1 MRFQQRFV
9 GTLWQHSQIRMGMS
23 HTLPDL
29 ASPRW
34 GEEKVSEWSWKT
46 TLWVFNLFY
55 FETVLSF
62 FLEQNNRIF
71 QTLSEVAG
79 SADPTLTQES
89 VRAMGLD
96 PHGDRLF
103 LLHLLEIYGYDTLM
117 VSEQLCCS
125 WGTAE
130 ALSFSSA
137 APLASQTVPA
147 HWCFSGTIS
156 LTCIFT
162 LLHLV
167 AVAPLLHSVMRRK
180 RLDAALGTVA
190 WVEALG
196 ILKYLKAMDGRSAA
210 EKRRCPSW
218 KSGAKSARMTEEEA
232 WRHPVTCRELK
243 PEDWRSGNANER
255 HPSCQQNPAFILCLC
270 CRVLRVW
277 IGLRLSADVA
287 FLVSSA
293 GFKHLYFIYLFTLLL
308 FFLQLCVGTVLCSW
322 APVLSPSATSVIT
335 AVQVKCPCF
344 VFVCLFVYFF

>member
-34 GEEKVSEWSWKT
+34 EEENVSEWSWKT

-190 WVEALG
+190 WVEAPG

-218 KSGAKSARMTEEEA
+218 KNGAKCARMTEEEA

-255 HPSCQQNPAFILCLC
+255 HPSCEQNPAFILRLC

-277 IGLRLSADVA
+277 IWLRLSADVA

-293 GFKHLYFIYLFTLLL
+293 GFKHLYFIYLF
-308 FFLQLCVGTVLCSW
+308 
-322 APVLSPSATSVIT
+322 I
-335 AVQVKCPCF
+335 
-344 VFVCLFVYFF
+344 